1 MGAKLCPLQG
11 GCNRTTLRA
20 VTGREVASILREI
33 SQLLQ
38 LKGENAFKVRAYDQ
52 GADTFEALPPDPAAP
67 GGLHERVRQRTLG
80 DLPFVGKAIEQKV
93 TELVETGRLE
103 YLEKLRLE
111 FPPGALELTRIPGLG
126 PRKASALIKEL
137 DVASLDDLEKAA
149 REGRIKGLKGF
160 GPKSEQQIL
169 EGIAQVRAQSGKKPL
184 WDTRPQAEKLL
195 DRVRAVPGVERAE
208 IAGSVR
214 RYAETN
220 SDVDIVA
227 CGAPV
232 EPIMEAFSTAPGVVQ
247 ILARGGTKCSVKL
260 ADGLQADLRVVTAAQ
275 FPTALHHF
283 TGSKQHH
290 VKLRGLARDRGLTI
304 SEYGLARI
312 EGGEVLP
319 VASEAELYRH
329 LGLALVPPELREDLG
344 ELELAARDALPEL
357 VRQEDIRGYVHCHST
372 WSDGNASIEEMVR
385 AAKALG
391 AQFITISDHTQA
403 AHYAGGLDPERLKR
417 QWDEISEVEAR
428 VGGIRVLR
436 GSEVDV
442 LEDGA
447 LDLPDSVLEQL
458 DVVICSVHQRFKLDE
473 AAQTARIARALK
485 HPLCRIWGHPTGR
498 KVSERPEM
506 AARWEELLALAAERG
521 VTVEA
526 NGSPHRLD
534 FGADLLRLARKHG
547 CKVSCSVDAHSTR
560 ELENLHYAVG
570 TARRGWT
577 ERARVVNAR
586 PPDEFLAMLRS

>member
-1 MGAKLCPLQG
+1 M
-11 GCNRTTLRA
+11 
-20 VTGREVASILREI
+20 LREI

-38 LKGENAFKVRAYDQ
+38 LKGENAFKVRAYDL
-52 GADTFEALPPDPAAP
+52 GADAFEALPPDPAAP
-67 GGLHERVRQRTLG
+67 GGLHQRVREGTLG
-80 DLPFVGKAIEQKV
+80 DLPGVGKAIEQKV
-93 TELVETGRLE
+93 TELVQTGRLE
-103 YLEKLRLE
+103 YLDKLRLE
-111 FPPGALELTRIPGLG
+111 FPPGALDLTRIPGLG
-126 PRKASALIKEL
+126 PRKAVALIREL

-169 EGIAQVRAQSGKKPL
+169 EGIAQVRARSGKKPL

-195 DRVRAVPGVERAE
+195 ARVRAAPGVERAE

-227 CGAPV
+227 CGGPV
-232 EPIMEAFSTAPGVVQ
+232 EPIMEAFATAPGVVQ
-247 ILARGGTKCSVKL
+247 VIARGPTKCSVKL
-260 ADGLQADLRVVTAAQ
+260 GDGSHGASSGLQADLRVVTAPQ
-275 FPTALHHF
+275 FATALHHF

-304 SEYGLARI
+304 SEYGLSRI
-312 EGGEVLP
+312 DGGQALP
-319 VASEAELYRH
+319 VASEADLYRH
-329 LGLALVPPELREDLG
+329 LGLAEVPPELREDLG

-357 VRQEDIRGYVHCHST
+357 VQIADIRGFVHCHST

-403 AHYAGGLDPERLKR
+403 AHYAGGLDPGRLR
-417 QWDEISEVEAR
+417 QQWDEIAQVEER

-442 LEDGA
+442 LEDGS
-447 LDLPDSVLEQL
+447 LDLPDAVLEQL
-458 DVVICSVHQRFKLDE
+458 DVVICSVHQRFRLDE

-506 AARWEELLALAAERG
+506 AARWEELIALAAERG
-521 VTVEA
+521 VTVEC
-526 NGSPHRLD
+526 NGTPHRLD

-586 PPDEFLAMLRS
+586 PPDEFLAMLRA

>member
-1 MGAKLCPLQG
+1 
-11 GCNRTTLRA
+11 

-52 GADTFEALPPDPAAP
+52 GADAFDALPPDPAAP
-67 GGLHERVRQRTLG
+67 GGLHQRVRERTLG
-80 DLPFVGKAIEQKV
+80 DLSGVGKAIEQKV
-93 TELVETGRLE
+93 TELVETGRLD

-169 EGIAQVRAQSGKKPL
+169 EGIAQLRAQSGKRPL
-184 WDTRPQAEKLL
+184 WDTLPRAEKLL
-195 DRVRAVPGVERAE
+195 ERVRGAPGVVRAE

-227 CGAPV
+227 CTSPGDPV
-232 EPIMEAFSTAPGVVQ
+232 EPVMEAFSTAPGVVQ
-247 ILARGGTKCSVKL
+247 IIARGSTKCSVKL

-344 ELELAARDALPEL
+344 ELELAAREALPEL
-357 VRQEDIRGYVHCHST
+357 VQLEDIRGFVHCHST

-442 LEDGA
+442 LEDGT
-447 LDLPDSVLEQL
+447 LDLPDAVLEQL

-473 AAQTARIARALK
+473 AAQTERIARALR

-506 AARWEELLALAAERG
+506 AARWEELIALAAERG

-560 ELENLHYAVG
+560 ELSNLHYAVG

-577 ERARVVNAR
+577 ERSRVVNAR
-586 PPDEFLAMLRS
+586 PPAEFLAMLRN